1 MSTTETATPIGIANV
16 AGESGLGK
24 TTFINTL
31 FSTTIKN
38 YADHK
43 RRHQKQVDR
52 TVEIEIT
59 KAELEEKFFKVRLTV
74 IDTPGFGDYVNNR
87 DSWQPIIEFLD
98 DQHES
103 YMLQEQQPRRTD
115 KIDMRVHACLY
126 FIRPTG
132 HTLKPLDIE
141 VMKRLSSR
149 VNLIPV
155 VAKADT
161 LSHADLIRYKERIRA
176 VIEAQGIKIYSPPVE
191 EDDEH
196 AASHA
201 RSLMAAMPFAVIG
214 SEKDVQSNDGR
225 VVKGRQYAWGVAEVE
240 NEDHCDFKK
249 LRSILIRTHML
260 DLIHT
265 TEESHYE
272 AYRAQ
277 QMETRK
283 FGEARPRKLD
293 NPKFK
298 EEEETLRKRF
308 TEQVKVEEQRF
319 RQWEQKLISERDR
332 LNKDLEAT
340 HAAYV
345 LTLGQ
350 SSCTNRAQDQIPR
363 AGDRGPAGL
372 QHPQPRT
379 SLRCYVSAG
388 RLLDFFK
395 RGAVKPWSCFCL
407 LFGYPTSCRS
417 RLGAP
422 SSWRAGSF
430 FCYIHL
436 PLVASDGV
444 STTLIIPS
452 SVFRSVKYSINFF
465 WAILVQIVLSSE
477 KDLRP
482 VNAVTYSNAGGTYVL
497 TGSSD
502 KAVHLSRA
510 IPNDSNGP
518 SPAETTSPIQKYD
531 AHGYSVLDVAVATDN
546 ARFASV
552 GGDRQ
557 MFLWDVEQGVTTRR
571 WSGHNSRIEAVQ
583 FAGEGD
589 SVVVTG
595 SADTTINLWDTRAS
609 SFKPI
614 QTLSDAADTVSSLH
628 VHGPTYSIA
637 SGSYDG
643 HARIYDVRTGKMTV
657 DVLAHPVTSV
667 RCSDDGN
674 GLLVSTLDGYIR
686 MLDRMDGKLLKA
698 FGGPARPG
706 MMISKL
712 QYRNKELRV
721 RSVFAQGGAVV
732 LSGGEAGEAG
742 AGAFA
747 WDVIKGEAIAA
758 VPVGEKV
765 KAVSCVA
772 WNEKGGNWA
781 AGCSDGTVRVY
792 G

>member
-1 MSTTETATPIGIANV
+1 MSTTETASPIGIANLPNQRHKIVAKRGAAFTIMV

-43 RRHQKQVDR
+43 RRHQKQIDR

-59 KAELEEKFFKVRLTV
+59 KAELEEKFFKGGKQIHTPRRPAVRLTV

-161 LSHADLIRYKERIRA
+161 LSHADLVRYKERIRA
-176 VIEAQGIKIYSPPVE
+176 VIEAQGIKIYTPPVE

-214 SEKDVQSNDGR
+214 SEKDVKANDGR

-298 EEEETLRKRF
+298 EEEENLRKRF

-340 HAAYV
+340 HAAYY
-345 LTLGQ
+345 
-350 SSCTNRAQDQIPR
+350 QITR

-372 QHPQPRT
+372 QHSQPWS
-379 SLRCYVSAG
+379 SLECSRAWEGAPSP
-388 RLLDFFK
+388 
-395 RGAVKPWSCFCL
+395 RGAVRIPLALKRH
-407 LFGYPTSCRS
+407 PTCS
-417 RLGAP
+417 LDAD
-422 SSWRAGSF
+422 F
-430 FCYIHL
+430 
-436 PLVASDGV
+436 V
-444 STTLIIPS
+444 STAMRPKKFPIRHLHTL
-452 SVFRSVKYSINFF
+452 KTHN
-465 WAILVQIVLSSE
+465 A
-477 KDLRP
+477 P
-482 VNAVTYSNAGGTYVL
+482 VNAVTFSSYPGAYVL

-502 KAVHLSRA
+502 RAVHLSRA
-510 IPNDSNGP
+510 VPND
-518 SPAETTSPIQKYD
+518 AENSATAVETVSPIQRYE
-531 AHGYSVLDVAVATDN
+531 AHGYSVLDVAVTADN

-557 MFLWDVEQGVTTRR
+557 VFLWDVEQSSTTRK
-571 WSGHNSRIEAVQ
+571 WTGHNGRVEAVQ

-589 SVVVTG
+589 AVVVSG
-595 SADTTINLWDTRAS
+595 SADTTINLWDCRSNAH
-609 SFKPI
+609 KPI
-614 QTLSDAADTVSSLH
+614 QTLTEASDTVSCLH
-628 VHGPTYSIA
+628 VHMPTYSIA

-643 HARIYDVRTGKMTV
+643 HVRVYDVRMGRTTI

-667 RCSDDGN
+667 RCSMDGN
-674 GLLVSTLDGYIR
+674 ALLASTLDSYIR
-686 MLDRMDGKLLKA
+686 MLDRADGKLLAA
-698 FGGPARPG
+698 FGGSKQENQPAPNSFTTKSRRTY
-706 MMISKL
+706 K
-712 QYRNKELRV
+712 NTELRV
-721 RSVFAQGGAVV
+721 RSVFAQGDGVV
-732 LSGGEAGEAG
+732 LSGSEATQGEQGPLG
-742 AGAFA
+742 AAVFA
-747 WDVIKGEAIAA
+747 WDILSGEVVAT
-758 VPVGEKV
+758 VPMGNQV
-765 KAVSCVA
+765 KAASCVA
-772 WNEKGGNWA
+772 WSEKANWA
-781 AGCSDGTVRVY
+781 VGCSDGKCLRYRVAKTPC
-792 G
+792 

>member
-1 MSTTETATPIGIANV
+1 MASTTETASPIGIANIVAKRGAAFTVMV

-103 YMLQEQQPRRTD
+103 YMLQEQQPRRSD

-155 VAKADT
+155 IAKADT
-161 LSHADLIRYKERIRA
+161 LSPADLTRYKQRVQA
-176 VIEAQGIKIYSPPVE
+176 VIEAQGIKIYTPPIE

-196 AASHA
+196 AATHA

-214 SEKDVQSNDGR
+214 SEKDVKTQDNR

-249 LRSILIRTHML
+249 LRSILVRTHML

-265 TEESHYE
+265 TEEQHYE

-319 RQWEQKLISERDR
+319 RQWEQKLIAERDR

-340 HAAYV
+340 HAAIKSIE
-345 LTLGQ
+345 Q
-350 SSCTNRAQDQIPR
+350 EIE
-363 AGDRGPAGL
+363 GL
-372 QHPQPRT
+372 Q
-379 SLRCYVSAG
+379 
-388 RLLDFFK
+388 
-395 RGAVKPWSCFCL
+395 
-407 LFGYPTSCRS
+407 
-417 RLGAP
+417 
-422 SSWRAGSF
+422 
-430 FCYIHL
+430 
-436 PLVASDGV
+436 
-444 STTLIIPS
+444 
-452 SVFRSVKYSINFF
+452 
-465 WAILVQIVLSSE
+465 
-477 KDLRP
+477 
-482 VNAVTYSNAGGTYVL
+482 
-497 TGSSD
+497 GSSTR
-502 KAVHLSRA
+502 S
-510 IPNDSNGP
+510 
-518 SPAETTSPIQKYD
+518 
-531 AHGYSVLDVAVATDN
+531 HG
-546 ARFASV
+546 
-552 GGDRQ
+552 
-557 MFLWDVEQGVTTRR
+557 RR
-571 WSGHNSRIEAVQ
+571 
-583 FAGEGD
+583 
-589 SVVVTG
+589 
-595 SADTTINLWDTRAS
+595 
-609 SFKPI
+609 
-614 QTLSDAADTVSSLH
+614 
-628 VHGPTYSIA
+628 
-637 SGSYDG
+637 
-643 HARIYDVRTGKMTV
+643 
-657 DVLAHPVTSV
+657 
-667 RCSDDGN
+667 
-674 GLLVSTLDGYIR
+674 
-686 MLDRMDGKLLKA
+686 
-698 FGGPARPG
+698 
-706 MMISKL
+706 
-712 QYRNKELRV
+712 
-721 RSVFAQGGAVV
+721 
-732 LSGGEAGEAG
+732 
-742 AGAFA
+742 
-747 WDVIKGEAIAA
+747 
-758 VPVGEKV
+758 
-765 KAVSCVA
+765 
-772 WNEKGGNWA
+772 
-781 AGCSDGTVRVY
+781 
-792 G
+792 

>member
-1 MSTTETATPIGIANV
+1 MAPSTETASPIGIANLPNQRHKIVAKRGAAFTIMV

-43 RRHQKQVDR
+43 KRHAKQIDK

-115 KIDMRVHACLY
+115 KIDLRVHACLY

-161 LSHADLIRYKERIRA
+161 LSPADLARFKQRVRA
-176 VIEAQGIKIYSPPVE
+176 VIEAQGIKIYQPPIE

-196 AASHA
+196 AAAHA

-214 SEKDVQSNDGR
+214 SEKDVKNNEGK

-319 RQWEQKLISERDR
+319 RQWEQKLIAERDR

-340 HAAYV
+340 HAAIK
-345 LTLGQ
+345 TLE
-350 SSCTNRAQDQIPR
+350 QDLETMQGSTR
-363 AGDRGPAGL
+363 S
-372 QHPQPRT
+372 H
-379 SLRCYVSAG
+379 G
-388 RLLDFFK
+388 R
-395 RGAVKPWSCFCL
+395 R
-407 LFGYPTSCRS
+407 
-417 RLGAP
+417 
-422 SSWRAGSF
+422 
-430 FCYIHL
+430 
-436 PLVASDGV
+436 
-444 STTLIIPS
+444 
-452 SVFRSVKYSINFF
+452 
-465 WAILVQIVLSSE
+465 
-477 KDLRP
+477 
-482 VNAVTYSNAGGTYVL
+482 
-497 TGSSD
+497 
-502 KAVHLSRA
+502 
-510 IPNDSNGP
+510 
-518 SPAETTSPIQKYD
+518 
-531 AHGYSVLDVAVATDN
+531 
-546 ARFASV
+546 
-552 GGDRQ
+552 
-557 MFLWDVEQGVTTRR
+557 
-571 WSGHNSRIEAVQ
+571 
-583 FAGEGD
+583 
-589 SVVVTG
+589 
-595 SADTTINLWDTRAS
+595 
-609 SFKPI
+609 
-614 QTLSDAADTVSSLH
+614 
-628 VHGPTYSIA
+628 
-637 SGSYDG
+637 
-643 HARIYDVRTGKMTV
+643 
-657 DVLAHPVTSV
+657 
-667 RCSDDGN
+667 
-674 GLLVSTLDGYIR
+674 
-686 MLDRMDGKLLKA
+686 
-698 FGGPARPG
+698 
-706 MMISKL
+706 
-712 QYRNKELRV
+712 
-721 RSVFAQGGAVV
+721 
-732 LSGGEAGEAG
+732 
-742 AGAFA
+742 
-747 WDVIKGEAIAA
+747 
-758 VPVGEKV
+758 
-765 KAVSCVA
+765 
-772 WNEKGGNWA
+772 
-781 AGCSDGTVRVY
+781 
-792 G
+792 